1 MWGRVYRE
9 STHLV
14 GVLRQVNS
22 REYKVTPYNVMFTL
36 AIALPEKHCAFSV
49 LVDVGNLLLT
59 HVGGERNGM
68 IFTKYVI

>member
-36 AIALPEKHCAFSV
+36 AIALPEKKHCAFSV
-49 LVDVGNLLLT
+49 LVVGNLLLT